1 MHETPYHSQRCL
13 SKRVQQALKH
23 VQVRNRSEN
32 TFETSRSRLKRER
45 GLRKLLTVG
54 SVFEGRVDGVCMML
68 IFALRK
74 KSAEP
79 PKPFNILEPMTQVE
93 LAWAYISLSLCQ
105 LRVIAE
111 GLSETY
117 TSTGV
122 FIPMTPNRRMI
133 SGELDTCCERKSS
146 FPA

>member
-1 MHETPYHSQRCL
+1 MRRPITVSVACLSGYSEPWNTCQESDHSQDIFA
-13 SKRVQQALKH
+13 SKEEMKTPRI
-23 VQVRNRSEN
+23 
-32 TFETSRSRLKRER
+32 
-45 GLRKLLTVG
+45 LTVG
-54 SVFEGRVDGVCMML
+54 SVFDGRVDGVCIIL

-105 LRVIAE
+105 LRGTAE
-111 GLSETY
+111 PLSDTY

-133 SGELDTCCERKSS
+133 SGELETCCERKSS

>member
-1 MHETPYHSQRCL
+1 MFEDSKFASKEERRTAET
-13 SKRVQQALKH
+13 
-23 VQVRNRSEN
+23 
-32 TFETSRSRLKRER
+32 
-45 GLRKLLTVG
+45 LTVG
-54 SVFEGRVDGVCMML
+54 SVFDGRVDGVCMML

-74 KSAEP
+74 KSADP

-105 LRVIAE
+105 LRAIAE
-111 GLSETY
+111 PHQKTY

-133 SGELDTCCERKSS
+133 SGELETCCERKSS